1 MAFFKQP
8 RDPGLSLERGTGC
21 HLKHST
27 TTGANFVLRP
37 APACLLCSWG
47 LSISL
52 VLHLFG
58 FGFGSWWGEGGRD
71 CDFCPDR
78 EVPGRHCTGLGHQAL
93 CPSVWSLWPSVHWG
107 LGGQMFCLVAQAE
120 FRVPAAVD
128 LKTELSFPGQNTGRV
143 AGSVQ
148 APPKPQEPLPTTLQS
163 SAFGTSGQAG
173 VKKEAKQN
181 LLMGLAGAPTFSRV
195 ASRLG

>member
-1 MAFFKQP
+1 VISAQTEKCWVATALALAAKRSVP
-8 RDPGLSLERGTGC
+8 LS
-21 HLKHST
+21 
-27 TTGANFVLRP
+27 GA
-37 APACLLCSWG
+37 CGLLC
-47 LSISL
+47 
-52 VLHLFG
+52 
-58 FGFGSWWGEGGRD
+58 
-71 CDFCPDR
+71 
-78 EVPGRHCTGLGHQAL
+78 TG
-93 CPSVWSLWPSVHWG
+93 G

-120 FRVPAAVD
+120 FRVPAAAD

-148 APPKPQEPLPTTLQS
+148 APPKPQEPLPTTLQR

-181 LLMGLAGAPTFSRV
+181 LLMGLAGAPTLSRV